1 MRRSIFDGSG
11 KTRRLR
17 RRIGERVISNM
28 RSVNRVEFL
37 RITSN
42 KLGINTTTMDSYLT
56 ALINGRRDGST
67 KKESGDYTFSPT
79 ELRKINVVFDALGI
93 DTGEPVIEELISAYP
108 KFREIYS
115 NSNQNYRY
123 IKLLR
128 GFDEIVSKQTNEYIE
143 ELRERY
149 SVCETDK
156 DRREFINSLEG
167 DLNFMKDEGIF
178 KTLLK

>member
-1 MRRSIFDGSG
+1 MIRSIYDESG
-11 KTRRLR
+11 NSQKLR
-17 RRIGERVISNM
+17 RIIGERAISGM

-37 RITSN
+37 RITSER
-42 KLGINTTTMDSYLT
+42 LGINTTTMGSYLT
-56 ALINGRRDGST
+56 ALIKGRRDGST
-67 KKESGDYTFSPT
+67 KKESSDYTFSPT
-79 ELRKINVVFDALGI
+79 ELRKLNVVFDALGI

-128 GFDEIVSKQTNEYIE
+128 GFDEIVSKQTNEYIQ

>member
-1 MRRSIFDGSG
+1 M
-11 KTRRLR
+11 
-17 RRIGERVISNM
+17 
-28 RSVNRVEFL
+28 
-37 RITSN
+37 
-42 KLGINTTTMDSYLT
+42 
-56 ALINGRRDGST
+56 A
-67 KKESGDYTFSPT
+67 KKIRTH
-79 ELRKINVVFDALGI
+79 
-93 DTGEPVIEELISAYP
+93 
-108 KFREIYS
+108 
-115 NSNQNYRY
+115 RY

-156 DRREFINSLEG
+156 DREEFINSLEG